1 MAGIGFALRDLMRK
15 DGLWSLIES
24 QLHGVV
30 AVAGPW
36 FFTIVAMA
44 LPSLLL
50 DPRTGE
56 AATAEFVTLLLYVFS
71 VSLTLSSPI
80 AIALT
85 RHVSDCMYQK
95 REDEIAP
102 SFVAALAVSLATVV
116 PVAWA
121 ADVFLDLPTEWVPH
135 ALTAYALVT
144 TNWIAAPMLST
155 VRQFRMLT
163 FAFGLGTLV
172 FYGMIA
178 GNRHQTAA
186 QLLVGFNVG
195 MAATNAVVCALIL
208 HNFAGPAGP
217 VRGLF
222 TSALKYWELSLSG
235 LLYGVGIWVDKWLMW
250 TAPEH
255 ATVRGGLISYP
266 TYDTA
271 VFVAYVTTV
280 PALALF
286 IVKAETTLAESCEAL
301 YRTIQDH
308 GDHQRLLLA
317 RGRIL
322 QAFVGSSRDVGL
334 VQLSVTLLVLLLPTI
349 VLGAV
354 GVPQSAVF
362 LLRFCAMGAAFQ
374 SGVLMLTIVLH
385 YFDSRR
391 SVLHINLVF
400 LLTNTVFSWV
410 SVRMGE
416 PWYGTGYF
424 VACVVT
430 FAFAYW
436 AVQRTFANMLY
447 LAFVRQ
453 NAAVIEAKVLPPLVT
468 QHFSPTLK
476 PGPLDQPQGQA

>member
-24 QLHGVV
+24 QLHGVI

-50 DPRTGE
+50 DPKTGQ

-71 VSLTLSSPI
+71 LSLTLTSPI

-85 RHVSDCMYQK
+85 RHVSDCMYQR
-95 REDEIAP
+95 RENEIAI
-102 SFVAALAVSLATVV
+102 SFVWALGCALVTVV
-116 PVAWA
+116 PVVWA
-121 ADVFLDLPTEWVPH
+121 AYAWLDLPSDQIPH
-135 ALTAYALVT
+135 AVCAYALVS

-155 VRQFRMLT
+155 IRQFRLLT
-163 FAFGLGTLV
+163 AAFAIGTGV
-172 FYGMIA
+172 FYLMIA
-178 GNRHQTAA
+178 GHRHLDAA

-208 HNFAGPAGP
+208 HNFSGEAGP

-222 TSALKYWELSLSG
+222 ESALKYWELALSG
-235 LLYGVGIWVDKWLMW
+235 LLYGIGIWVDKWLMW

-255 ATVRGGLISYP
+255 HTVRGGLISYP
-266 TYDTA
+266 MYDTA

-286 IVKAETTLAESCEAL
+286 IVKAETSLHESCDAL
-301 YRTIQDH
+301 YRTIQNH
-308 GDHQRLLLA
+308 GDYARLLAA
-317 RGRIL
+317 RARIIDV
-322 QAFVGSSRDVGL
+322 FVASARDVGL
-334 VQLSVTLLVLLLPTI
+334 VQSCVTALVLLLPTL

-354 GVPQSAVF
+354 GVQQSGVF
-362 LLRFCAMGAAFQ
+362 LFRFCAMGAAFQ

-391 SVLHINLVF
+391 AVLQINLVF
-400 LLTNTVFSWV
+400 LLTNLVFSWA
-410 SVRMGE
+410 SVQLGFA
-416 PWYGTGYF
+416 WYGVGYF
-424 VACVVT
+424 LSCVIT
-430 FAFAYW
+430 FALAYW
-436 AVQRTFANMLY
+436 LVHSAFNNMLY

-453 NAAVIEAKVLPPLVT
+453 NAAVTNAQTYPPLGT
-468 QHFSPTLK
+468 TYFEAQTA
-476 PGPLDQPQGQA
+476 PGPLEPEATT